1 MEARKP
7 TRLPIAEADARA
19 RDEAELATAIALV
32 ARGTARRVIVAGLG
46 NAESLA
52 PEALANAQAAH
63 VAFALDR
70 DPVTGAI
77 AIVIGP
83 IAE

>member
-32 ARGTARRVIVAGLG
+32 ARGTA
-46 NAESLA
+46 
-52 PEALANAQAAH
+52 
-63 VAFALDR
+63 
-70 DPVTGAI
+70 
-77 AIVIGP
+77 
-83 IAE
+83 

>member
-7 TRLPIAEADARA
+7 TRLPVADAAARE

-32 ARGTARRVIVAGLG
+32 ARGTARRVIVAGLRD
-46 NAESLA
+46 AESLA
-52 PEALANAQAAH
+52 PEALANAQAAQ
-63 VAFALDR
+63 VAFNLDR
-70 DPVTGAI
+70 DPVTGAV

-83 IAE
+83 VAE